1 MLEPLPEEVLD
12 EDEELD
18 EVAELD
24 SVLAAPLSDF
34 FAGTV
39 SLVVPRESV
48 R

>member
-1 MLEPLPEEVLD
+1 MLEPLLEEELDEEVLD
-12 EDEELD
+12 ELAG
-18 EVAELD
+18 VD